1 MLRGAS
7 KRIARCTSNDT
18 PFWRSQQVNV
28 RRTNRRL
35 AYLAVVIVLVLLG
48 VVAIGVA
55 IAAHNGRT
63 EDVLG
68 GIAFLM
74 AADLLIRGGRQ

>member
-1 MLRGAS
+1 M
-7 KRIARCTSNDT
+7 
-18 PFWRSQQVNV
+18 NV